1 MTDKTPARNK
11 TPAQDKTPA
20 EYEAELR
27 GSVKAEAQTK
37 EAVGVGVGAL
47 SGAGLGAVGGPVG
60 AIVGA
65 VAGGVA
71 GALASLAL
79 EASNAGE
86 AAHEEKLDDEI
97 GVASGDLGTASGE
110 QPAQRGTYSS
120 AAMGAGTA
128 TESDD
133 SELAEGP
140 IPPSV

>member
-1 MTDKTPARNK
+1 MT
-11 TPAQDKTPA
+11 DKTPA

-27 GSVKAEAQTK
+27 GSVKTETRTK

-47 SGAGLGAVGGPVG
+47 SGAGLGAAAGPVG

-79 EASNAGE
+79 EASNAEE
-86 AAHEEKLDDEI
+86 AANQEKLDEAI
-97 GVASGDLGTASGE
+97 GVEGGDLGTASAEAE
-110 QPAQRGTYSS
+110 QLPAQRGTYSS
-120 AAMGAGTA
+120 AATGAGTA

-133 SELAEGP
+133 IELAEGP
-140 IPPSV
+140 IPPSE

>member
-1 MTDKTPARNK
+1 MTEK
-11 TPAQDKTPA
+11 TPAQ
-20 EYEAELR
+20 YEAELR
-27 GSVKAEAQTK
+27 GSAKAQTQTR
-37 EAVGVGVGAL
+37 EVVGVGLGAL
-47 SGAGLGAVGGPVG
+47 SGAGLGAAAGPVG

-79 EASNAGE
+79 EASSVDD

-110 QPAQRGTYSS
+110 QPAAQRGTYSS
-120 AAMGAGTA
+120 AATGAGAA

>member
-1 MTDKTPARNK
+1 MTEKTL
-11 TPAQDKTPA
+11 AQ
-20 EYEAELR
+20 YEAELR
-27 GSVKAEAQTK
+27 ASAKAETQTK

-47 SGAGLGAVGGPVG
+47 SGAGLGVAAGPVG

-71 GALASLAL
+71 GALAALAL
-79 EASNAGE
+79 EGSDAAE
-86 AAHEEKLDDEI
+86 AANEEKLDEEI
-97 GVASGDLGTASGE
+97 GVESGELGTAS
-110 QPAQRGTYSS
+110 QQSRAQRGTYSS
-120 AAMGAGTA
+120 AATGAATA